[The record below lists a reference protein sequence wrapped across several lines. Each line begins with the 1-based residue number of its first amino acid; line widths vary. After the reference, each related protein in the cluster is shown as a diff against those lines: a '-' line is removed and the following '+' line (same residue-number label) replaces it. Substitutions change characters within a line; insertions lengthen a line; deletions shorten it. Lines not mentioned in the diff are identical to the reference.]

1 VAVAQ
6 AADNLTLVGD
16 PQQLAQPSKGAH
28 PEGAGVSGL
37 DHVLDGHATIPP
49 DRGLFLDQTRR
60 MHPAIC
66 RFISE
71 LAYEDRLESIGECAN
86 QMVTNGGVLSG
97 SGLRWVPVEHEGN
110 RTSSEEEADVIAGL
124 FRAVLNRPWV
134 NAAGQTAWLTVHD
147 LLVVAP
153 YNAQVALLSEK
164 LPAGAN
170 VGTVDKFQGKEAPIV
185 FVSLAASSA
194 DDVPRGMEFLYSR
207 NRLNVAVSRARA
219 LSVLVASPTLLRA
232 RCRSVEQLRLANGLC
247 RYVELATE
255 PSPSGA
261 AA

>member
-1 VAVAQ
+1 
-6 AADNLTLVGD
+6 
-16 PQQLAQPSKGAH
+16 
-28 PEGAGVSGL
+28 
-37 DHVLDGHATIPP
+37 
-49 DRGLFLDQTRR
+49 LFLDHTRR

-71 LAYEDRLESIGECAN
+71 LAYEDRLESIDECAN
-86 QMVTNGGVLSG
+86 QTVTNSGVLSG

-110 RTSSEEEADVIAGL
+110 RTSSEEEALVIDGL
-124 FRAVLNRPWV
+124 FRAILNRPWV
-134 NAAGQTAWLTVHD
+134 DASGQSGWLTVQD

-153 YNAQVALLSEK
+153 YNAQVALLTDT
-164 LPAGAN
+164 LPAGAR
-170 VGTVDKFQGKEAPIV
+170 VGTVDKFQGQEAPVV

-194 DDVPRGMEFLYSR
+194 DDVPRGMKFLYSP

-232 RCRSVEQLRLANGLC
+232 HCRSVEQLRLANGLC

-255 PSPSGA
+255 LLPTGRVAEA
-261 AA
+261 A